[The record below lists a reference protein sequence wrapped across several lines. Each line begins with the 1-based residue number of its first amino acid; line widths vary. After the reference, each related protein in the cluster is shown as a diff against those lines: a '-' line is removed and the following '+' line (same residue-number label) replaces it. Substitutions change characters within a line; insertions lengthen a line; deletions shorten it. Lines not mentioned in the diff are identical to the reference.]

1 MIIDPLLMNSVE
13 TVSYNPNLVL
23 ENRYLYNFTPNS
35 SLLIDQGKI
44 INTIINPIESH
55 PNVIQSNIT
64 YGYQG
69 EFPDKLWSAR
79 YQFQNMYEI
88 PILFYLLC
96 LIHINLNIYTQ
107 FDVNL
112 AWGFV
117 IFRFIHFLIR
127 LQNQRDLNIRPR
139 TLTFVLSLIC
149 LTIGW
154 INLFI
159 STILA

>member
-1 MIIDPLLMNSVE
+1 MEFILPLCIMTFLNIFLIFRLLFLAGSFIKRKE
-13 TVSYNPNLVL
+13 IKLNQFQ
-23 ENRYLYNFTPNS
+23 LY
-35 SLLIDQGKI
+35 D
-44 INTIINPIESH
+44 
-55 PNVIQSNIT
+55 
-64 YGYQG
+64 G
-69 EFPDKLWSAR
+69 EFPDKLQSAR

-127 LQNQRDLNIRPR
+127 LQNQRDLSVRPR
-139 TLTFVLSLIC
+139 LLTFVLSLIC

-154 INLFI
+154 MNLFI
-159 STILA
+159 STIVA

>member
-1 MIIDPLLMNSVE
+1 MEFILPLCIMAFLNIFLIFRLLFLAGSFIKRKE
-13 TVSYNPNLVL
+13 IKLNQFQ
-23 ENRYLYNFTPNS
+23 LY
-35 SLLIDQGKI
+35 D
-44 INTIINPIESH
+44 
-55 PNVIQSNIT
+55 
-64 YGYQG
+64 G
-69 EFPDKLWSAR
+69 EFPDKLQSAR
-79 YQFQNMYEI
+79 YQFQNMHEI

-127 LQNQRDLNIRPR
+127 LQNQRDLSIRPR
-139 TLTFVLSLIC
+139 LLTFVLSLIC

-154 INLFI
+154 MNLFI
-159 STILA
+159 STIVA

>member
-1 MIIDPLLMNSVE
+1 MEFILPLCIMAFLNIFLIFRLLFLAGSFIKRTE
-13 TVSYNPNLVL
+13 IKLDQFQ
-23 ENRYLYNFTPNS
+23 LY
-35 SLLIDQGKI
+35 
-44 INTIINPIESH
+44 E
-55 PNVIQSNIT
+55 
-64 YGYQG
+64 G

-139 TLTFVLSLIC
+139 TLTFVLSLVC
-149 LTIGW
+149 LAIGW

-159 STILA
+159 STILV

>member
-1 MIIDPLLMNSVE
+1 MEFILPLCIMAFLNIFLIFRLLFLAGSFIKRTE
-13 TVSYNPNLVL
+13 IKLDQFQ
-23 ENRYLYNFTPNS
+23 LY
-35 SLLIDQGKI
+35 
-44 INTIINPIESH
+44 E
-55 PNVIQSNIT
+55 
-64 YGYQG
+64 G

-107 FDVNL
+107 FDVSL

-154 INLFI
+154 VNLFI
-159 STILA
+159 STIVA

>member
-1 MIIDPLLMNSVE
+1 MEFILPLCIMAFLNIFLIFRLLFLAGSFIKRTE
-13 TVSYNPNLVL
+13 IKLDQFQ
-23 ENRYLYNFTPNS
+23 LY
-35 SLLIDQGKI
+35 
-44 INTIINPIESH
+44 E
-55 PNVIQSNIT
+55 
-64 YGYQG
+64 G

-107 FDVNL
+107 FDVSL

-139 TLTFVLSLIC
+139 TLTFVLRLIC

-154 INLFI
+154 VNLFI
-159 STILA
+159 STIVA

>member
-1 MIIDPLLMNSVE
+1 MEFILPLCIMAFLNIFLIFRLLFLAGSFIKKRKIKL
-13 TVSYNPNLVL
+13 NQFQ
-23 ENRYLYNFTPNS
+23 LY
-35 SLLIDQGKI
+35 D
-44 INTIINPIESH
+44 
-55 PNVIQSNIT
+55 
-64 YGYQG
+64 G
-69 EFPDKLWSAR
+69 EFPDKLQSAR

-96 LIHINLNIYTQ
+96 LIHINLNIYSQ

-127 LQNQRDLNIRPR
+127 LQNQRDLSIRPR
-139 TLTFVLSLIC
+139 FLTFVLSLIC

-154 INLFI
+154 MNLFI

>member
-1 MIIDPLLMNSVE
+1 MEFILPLCIMAFLNIFLIFRLLFLAGSFIKRKE
-13 TVSYNPNLVL
+13 IKLNQFQ
-23 ENRYLYNFTPNS
+23 LY
-35 SLLIDQGKI
+35 D
-44 INTIINPIESH
+44 
-55 PNVIQSNIT
+55 
-64 YGYQG
+64 G
-69 EFPDKLWSAR
+69 EFPDKLQSAR

-127 LQNQRDLNIRPR
+127 LQNQRDLSVRPR
-139 TLTFVLSLIC
+139 LLTFVLSLIC

-154 INLFI
+154 MNLFI
-159 STILA
+159 STIMA

>member
-1 MIIDPLLMNSVE
+1 MEFILPLCIMAFLNIFIIFRLLFLAGSFIKRKEIKLNQFQ
-13 TVSYNPNLVL
+13 
-23 ENRYLYNFTPNS
+23 LY
-35 SLLIDQGKI
+35 D
-44 INTIINPIESH
+44 
-55 PNVIQSNIT
+55 
-64 YGYQG
+64 G
-69 EFPDKLWSAR
+69 EFPDKLQSAR
-79 YQFQNMYEI
+79 YQFQNMHEI

-127 LQNQRDLNIRPR
+127 LQNQRDLSIRPR
-139 TLTFVLSLIC
+139 LLTFVLSLIC

-154 INLFI
+154 VNLFI
-159 STILA
+159 STIVA

>member
-1 MIIDPLLMNSVE
+1 MEFILPLCIMAFLNIFLIFRLLFLAGSFIKRKE
-13 TVSYNPNLVL
+13 IKLNQFQ
-23 ENRYLYNFTPNS
+23 LY
-35 SLLIDQGKI
+35 D
-44 INTIINPIESH
+44 
-55 PNVIQSNIT
+55 
-64 YGYQG
+64 G
-69 EFPDKLWSAR
+69 EFPDKLQSAR

-127 LQNQRDLNIRPR
+127 LQNQRDLSIRPR
-139 TLTFVLSLIC
+139 LLTFVLSLIC

-154 INLFI
+154 MNLFI
-159 STILA
+159 ITIVA

>member
-1 MIIDPLLMNSVE
+1 MEFILPLCIMAFLNIFLIFRLLFLAGSFIKRTE
-13 TVSYNPNLVL
+13 IKLDQFQ
-23 ENRYLYNFTPNS
+23 LY
-35 SLLIDQGKI
+35 
-44 INTIINPIESH
+44 E
-55 PNVIQSNIT
+55 
-64 YGYQG
+64 G

-107 FDVNL
+107 FDVSL

-139 TLTFVLSLIC
+139 TLTFVLSLIF

-154 INLFI
+154 INLLINFI
-159 STILA
+159 KIS

>member
-1 MIIDPLLMNSVE
+1 MEFILPLCIMAFLNIFLIFRLLFLAGSFIKRTE
-13 TVSYNPNLVL
+13 IKLDQFQ
-23 ENRYLYNFTPNS
+23 LY
-35 SLLIDQGKI
+35 
-44 INTIINPIESH
+44 E
-55 PNVIQSNIT
+55 
-64 YGYQG
+64 G

-139 TLTFVLSLIC
+139 TLTFVFSLIC

-154 INLFI
+154 VNLFI
-159 STILA
+159 STIVA

>member
-1 MIIDPLLMNSVE
+1 MEFILPLCIMAFLNIFLIFRLLFLAGSFIKRTE
-13 TVSYNPNLVL
+13 IKLNQFQ
-23 ENRYLYNFTPNS
+23 LY
-35 SLLIDQGKI
+35 
-44 INTIINPIESH
+44 E
-55 PNVIQSNIT
+55 
-64 YGYQG
+64 G
-69 EFPDKLWSAR
+69 EFPDKLHSAR
-79 YQFQNMYEI
+79 YQFQNMYEV

-96 LIHINLNIYTQ
+96 LIHINLNMYTQ

-139 TLTFVLSLIC
+139 TLTFVLSLVC
-149 LTIGW
+149 LAIGW

-159 STILA
+159 STILV

>member
-1 MIIDPLLMNSVE
+1 MEFILPLCIMAFLNIFLIFRLLFLAGSFIKRKE
-13 TVSYNPNLVL
+13 IKLNQFQ
-23 ENRYLYNFTPNS
+23 LY
-35 SLLIDQGKI
+35 D
-44 INTIINPIESH
+44 
-55 PNVIQSNIT
+55 
-64 YGYQG
+64 G
-69 EFPDKLWSAR
+69 EFPDKLQSAR

-127 LQNQRDLNIRPR
+127 LQNQRDLSVRPR
-139 TLTFVLSLIC
+139 LLTFVLSLIC

-154 INLFI
+154 MNLFI
-159 STILA
+159 STIVA

>member
-1 MIIDPLLMNSVE
+1 MEFILPLCIMAFLNIFLIFRLLFLAGSFIKRTE
-13 TVSYNPNLVL
+13 IKLDQFQ
-23 ENRYLYNFTPNS
+23 LY
-35 SLLIDQGKI
+35 
-44 INTIINPIESH
+44 E
-55 PNVIQSNIT
+55 
-64 YGYQG
+64 G

-107 FDVNL
+107 FDVSL

>member
-1 MIIDPLLMNSVE
+1 MEFILPLCIMTFLNIFLIFRLLFLAGSFIKRKE
-13 TVSYNPNLVL
+13 IKLNQFQ
-23 ENRYLYNFTPNS
+23 LY
-35 SLLIDQGKI
+35 D
-44 INTIINPIESH
+44 
-55 PNVIQSNIT
+55 
-64 YGYQG
+64 G
-69 EFPDKLWSAR
+69 EFPDKLQSAR

-127 LQNQRDLNIRPR
+127 LQNQRDLSVRPR
-139 TLTFVLSLIC
+139 LLTFVLSLIC

-154 INLFI
+154 MNLFI
-159 STILA
+159 STIMA

>member
-1 MIIDPLLMNSVE
+1 MEFILPLCIMAFLNIFLIFRLLFLAGSFIKRTE
-13 TVSYNPNLVL
+13 IKLDQFQ
-23 ENRYLYNFTPNS
+23 LY
-35 SLLIDQGKI
+35 
-44 INTIINPIESH
+44 E
-55 PNVIQSNIT
+55 
-64 YGYQG
+64 G

-107 FDVNL
+107 FVVSL

>member
-1 MIIDPLLMNSVE
+1 MEFILPLCIMAFLNIFLIFRLLFLAGSFIKRKE
-13 TVSYNPNLVL
+13 IKLNQFQ
-23 ENRYLYNFTPNS
+23 LY
-35 SLLIDQGKI
+35 D
-44 INTIINPIESH
+44 
-55 PNVIQSNIT
+55 
-64 YGYQG
+64 G
-69 EFPDKLWSAR
+69 EFPDKLQSAR
-79 YQFQNMYEI
+79 YQFQNMHEI

-127 LQNQRDLNIRPR
+127 LQNQRDLSIRPR
-139 TLTFVLSLIC
+139 LLTFVLSLIC

-154 INLFI
+154 VNLFI
-159 STILA
+159 STIMA